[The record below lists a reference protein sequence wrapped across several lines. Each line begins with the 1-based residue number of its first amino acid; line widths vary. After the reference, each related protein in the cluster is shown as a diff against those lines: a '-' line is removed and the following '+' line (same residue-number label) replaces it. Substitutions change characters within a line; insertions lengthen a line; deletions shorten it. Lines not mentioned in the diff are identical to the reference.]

1 MSKLNK
7 SSTGTL
13 NIDMGELASLKG
25 LILKDNLQRVSVTS
39 EYELLRI
46 KDDDISIIV
55 YKSGKVVHNGKEA
68 SIKVLKKILH
78 TDTEFDYILG
88 SDETGKGEWYGPLVA
103 TCMALKP
110 SQMITY
116 RILGVR
122 DSKDIRKEK
131 LLEIANEI
139 IGMRPVYKSR
149 ILMPETYNRMQA
161 QFVKE
166 GQNLNDLLAWAH
178 SAAIKDVLDTLS
190 FNRVKLV
197 IDKFDVEKMYARL
210 TGINKSKIT
219 IIQKSKGESEIPVAA
234 ASIIAKRAFETSVD
248 ELDTKYALNLRKQKP
263 ENIDPK
269 KLPKVAKTHFKNIKS
284 LLL

>member
-7 SSTGTL
+7 SSIGTL
-13 NIDMGELASLKG
+13 NIDMRELASLKG
-25 LILKDNLQRVSVTS
+25 LILQDNLQRVSVTN

-46 KDDDISIIV
+46 KDGDISIIV

-68 SIKVLKKILH
+68 SIKILKKILH

-103 TCMALKP
+103 TCLALKP

-139 IGMRPVYKSR
+139 IGMRPAYKSR

-210 TGINKSKIT
+210 TGIKKSKIT

-234 ASIIAKRAFETSVD
+234 ASIIAKRAFETAVD
-248 ELDTKYALNLRKQKP
+248 ELDAKYSINLRKQKP
-263 ENIDPK
+263 EDIDQK
-269 KLPKVAKTHFKNIKS
+269 ILPSVGKTHFKNVKPF
-284 LLL
+284 LA